1 MKTYLA
7 TAVSALALAVAA
19 PAFATITVISNPPFP
34 PNPPENVLLTSGSTG
49 TTLTGTTNQ
58 TNTTVVFT
66 SSTDTLVS
74 PPQGQAFLAATD
86 NTLGN
91 LNIALANKTL
101 GFTSF
106 EFNINSPTNQNIS
119 LVFTDQFG
127 QTQVAD
133 GGTTTFSVGANGSN
147 FINALA
153 TNGEVITNVSLTG
166 TNLTSVGQ
174 VRLGG
179 VAAFR
184 AVPEPATWAM
194 LIMGFG
200 GVGALMRSKRRSSG
214 RALAAA

>member
-7 TAVSALALAVAA
+7 TAVTALTLAVAA
-19 PAFATITVISNPPFP
+19 PAFATITVISSPPFP
-34 PNPPENVLLTSGSTG
+34 QNPPENVLLTAGAPGTPTTG
-49 TTLTGTTNQ
+49 VTNQ
-58 TNTTVVFT
+58 TNTTVLFT

-74 PPQGQAFLAATD
+74 PPQGQAFLTATD

-91 LNIALANKTL
+91 LNIALQNHSL

-106 EFNINSPTNQNIS
+106 EFNVNSPTNQNVT

-147 FINALA
+147 FINAVA
-153 TNGEVITNVSLTG
+153 SNGELITNVSLTG
-166 TNLTSVGQ
+166 TNLTSIGQ

-179 VAAFR
+179 VATIAR
-184 AVPEPATWAM
+184 AVPEPSTWAL
-194 LIMGFG
+194 LIVGFG
-200 GVGALMRSKRRSSG
+200 GVGGLLRANRRS
-214 RALAAA
+214 RLAAAA

>member
-1 MKTYLA
+1 MNTYLA
-7 TAVSALALAVAA
+7 TAVSALTLAVAA
-19 PAFATITVISNPPFP
+19 PAFATITVISSPPFP
-34 PNPPENVLLTSGSTG
+34 QNPPENVLLTSGSTG
-49 TTLTGTTNQ
+49 ATLTGTTNQ
-58 TNTTVVFT
+58 TNTSVAFT

-91 LNIALANKTL
+91 LNIALTNKNL

-106 EFNINSPTNQNIS
+106 EFNINSPTTQNVT

-133 GGTTTFSVGANGSN
+133 GGTTTFSIGANGSN

-153 TNGEVITNVSLTG
+153 TNGEFITNVSLTG
-166 TNLTSVGQ
+166 ANLTSVGQ

-184 AVPEPATWAM
+184 AVPEPTTWAM
-194 LIMGFG
+194 LIVGFG
-200 GVGALMRSKRRSSG
+200 GVGALMRSRRRGG
-214 RALAAA
+214 RAPAAA

>member
-7 TAVSALALAVAA
+7 TAVTALTLAVAA
-19 PAFATITVISNPPFP
+19 PAFATITVISSPPFP
-34 PNPPENVLLTSGSTG
+34 KNPPENVLLTASAPGTPTTG
-49 TTLTGTTNQ
+49 VTNQ
-58 TNTTVVFT
+58 TNTTVLFT

-74 PPQGQAFLAATD
+74 PPQGQAFLTATD

-91 LNIALANKTL
+91 LNIALQNHNL

-106 EFNINSPTNQNIS
+106 EFNVNSPTNQNVT

-147 FINALA
+147 FINAVA
-153 TNGEVITNVSLTG
+153 SNGELITNVSLTG
-166 TNLTSVGQ
+166 TNLTSIGQ

-179 VAAFR
+179 VATIAR
-184 AVPEPATWAM
+184 AVPEPSTWAL
-194 LIMGFG
+194 LIVGFG
-200 GVGALMRSKRRSSG
+200 GVGGLLRANRRS
-214 RALAAA
+214 RLAAAA